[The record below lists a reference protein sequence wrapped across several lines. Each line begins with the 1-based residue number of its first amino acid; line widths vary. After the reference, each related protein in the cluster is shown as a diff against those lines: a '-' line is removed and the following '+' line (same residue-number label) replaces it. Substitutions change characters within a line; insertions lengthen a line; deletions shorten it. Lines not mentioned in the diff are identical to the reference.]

1 VHDARAGFDTA
12 RSNRACDDGV
22 EGPLTETQTDAS
34 RRTRLGARNGLQWA
48 AHLDLLHILLLD
60 RLDQLHSGSE
70 PSLYSRASST
80 HEPPTRP
87 TVGACPNWQRDAP
100 PSCARLA
107 ACRAPC
113 PASKAPPNQAGTP
126 PPSGG
131 TPHQWHRQPG
141 QPSPS
146 NRQGSTSTD
155 LDAPSLRGHQRRAVG
170 PCWAR
175 VRCPTRR
182 PRRRPRQRADVGRGC
197 SEPNPATRTSTESSL
212 PVARALPAAGIRGA
226 AKRTASLT
234 SEPILGHS
242 AAHTPRDSASGALA
256 VAWIGCSQWH
266 GSAAACSRLQ
276 RVPSAAGSL
285 TGGTRLQHSACGWV
299 GGGVGPG
306 ADVGGY
312 EPSPVVSDELS
323 PKTQMRPYRGEP
335 CQSTHCAALHTHC
348 AATDAAALQLPVE
361 RYSGLC
367 IVAGCAAM
375 QQIPLVRLGPL
386 EGCSRA
392 TLGAL

>member
-1 VHDARAGFDTA
+1 MPSEQSAPESGRNPPAKRRHAAPVAPPARAA
-12 RSNRACDDGV
+12 
-22 EGPLTETQTDAS
+22 L
-34 RRTRLGARNGLQWA
+34 
-48 AHLDLLHILLLD
+48 
-60 RLDQLHSGSE
+60 
-70 PSLYSRASST
+70 
-80 HEPPTRP
+80 
-87 TVGACPNWQRDAP
+87 
-100 PSCARLA
+100 
-107 ACRAPC
+107 
-113 PASKAPPNQAGTP
+113 
-126 PPSGG
+126 
-131 TPHQWHRQPG
+131 
-141 QPSPS
+141 PS
-146 NRQGSTSTD
+146 NRQGSTSAD

-285 TGGTRLQHSACGWV
+285 TGGTRLQPRWHSLATQCMWLQHSACGLS

-312 EPSPVVSDELS
+312 EPSPVVSDEHS
-323 PKTQMRPYRGEP
+323 PKTQMRAYEGEP

-361 RYSGLC
+361 RCSGLC

>member
-1 VHDARAGFDTA
+1 MTQGLDSTQQGRIGRAT
-12 RSNRACDDGV
+12 
-22 EGPLTETQTDAS
+22 TAS
-34 RRTRLGARNGLQWA
+34 RVHRPRPRQTPRDGPDSVLETASSGRRTSTFSTSCFLTALISS
-48 AHLDLLHILLLD
+48 ILPW
-60 RLDQLHSGSE
+60 GSE
-70 PSLYSRASST
+70 PSPYSRASST
-80 HEPPTRP
+80 HDLPLQVHEPPSRP
-87 TVGACPNWQRDAP
+87 NLHRRRLPKLAARRSAVLR
-100 PSCARLA
+100 ARLA

-285 TGGTRLQHSACGWV
+285 TGGTRLQPRWHSLATQCMWLQHSACGWW

-323 PKTQMRPYRGEP
+323 PKTQMRAKG
-335 CQSTHCAALHTHC
+335 
-348 AATDAAALQLPVE
+348 
-361 RYSGLC
+361 
-367 IVAGCAAM
+367 
-375 QQIPLVRLGPL
+375 
-386 EGCSRA
+386 
-392 TLGAL
+392 